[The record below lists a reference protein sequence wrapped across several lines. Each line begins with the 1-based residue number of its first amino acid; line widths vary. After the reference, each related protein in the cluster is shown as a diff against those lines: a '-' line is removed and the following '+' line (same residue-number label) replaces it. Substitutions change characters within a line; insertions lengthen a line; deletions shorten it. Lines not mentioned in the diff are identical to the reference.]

1 MTDELFEKGV
11 AIRDE
16 MLGPEHGS
24 AKVAAIDELSRDLES
39 LITRYC
45 FAEVWGREQLP
56 RNIRSMIT
64 IAMLVAMGR
73 APEVRAHVMGAIN
86 NGVTREQIR
95 EIMIHAALSCGVPAA
110 VDGMRSG
117 REVLDEWAV
126 ASLPPSASAS
136 ASSSSGTWA
145 GR

>member
-1 MTDELFEKGV
+1 MTDDMFAKGV

-24 AKVAAIDELSRDLES
+24 AKLAGLDDFNRDLED

-56 RNIRSMIT
+56 RNIRSMLT

-73 APEVRAHVMGAIN
+73 AHEVRVHVMGAVN

-95 EIMIHAALSCGVPAA
+95 EIMIHAAIYCGVPSA
-110 VDGMRSG
+110 VDGLRNA
-117 REVLDEWAV
+117 REVLDELGV
-126 ASLPPSASAS
+126 A
-136 ASSSSGTWA
+136 
-145 GR
+145 

>member
-1 MTDELFEKGV
+1 MTDEATTSDAMFEKGV

-24 AKVAAIDELSRDLES
+24 AKLGALDDFDRDLES

-56 RNIRSMIT
+56 RDIRSMLT

-73 APEVRAHVMGAIN
+73 APETRVHVMGAIN
-86 NGVTREQIR
+86 NGVTPEQIR
-95 EIMIHAALSCGVPAA
+95 EIMIHAAIYCGVPAA
-110 VDGMRSG
+110 VDGLRNA
-117 REVLDEWAV
+117 RAVLDELGV
-126 ASLPPSASAS
+126 A
-136 ASSSSGTWA
+136 
-145 GR
+145 